1 MDISKKRLKVLIL
14 FNRVPYPLNNGGA
27 IAMFSTVK
35 EYAEQNFEV
44 QILSMNTSKHF
55 VPEEQVQSVFTPY
68 AKVDL
73 VYVSNEITFRGALLN
88 LPSHHSYVLE
98 RFISKK
104 YDEKLKEILK
114 NTTYDIIHLD
124 ALSSLLYIETVRQY
138 STAKIFYRAQNVES
152 QIWKRSINKTRNPIK
167 FLYLKTQVS
176 RLEKFELNAIKK
188 PDVILPLSLSDEDTF
203 RKTTDVRV
211 VFLPVCIPATSGY
224 SDTFDIDDIFFIGA
238 LDWSPNAEGME
249 WFLKYIWPVISKE
262 FALLKF
268 YIAGRKMPNWLYR
281 LKSET
286 IIPLGEVKDAKQFML
301 DHGIMIAPILT
312 GSGIRI
318 KIMEAMALGKVVI
331 ATTIAAEGLGATD
344 DVNILIADSADQFI
358 AKLNKCRQHSF
369 RKLIGE
375 DALRFATENYSE
387 SRLPKV
393 LEQCGFVRLPSK

>member
-1 MDISKKRLKVLIL
+1 ML

-27 IAMFSTVK
+27 IAMFSSVK
-35 EYAEQNFEV
+35 EYVEQNFEV
-44 QILSMNTSKHF
+44 HILSMNTSKHF
-55 VPEEQVQSVFTPY
+55 VPEQQVQSVFAPY
-68 AKVDL
+68 AKIEL
-73 VYVSNEITFRGALLN
+73 VYVPNDITFTGALLN
-88 LPSHHSYVLE
+88 LFSRHSYILE

-104 YDEKLKEILK
+104 YDEKLSEILK
-114 NTTYDIIHLD
+114 NNTYDIIHLD
-124 ALSSLLYIETVRQY
+124 ALSSLLYIETVRRY
-138 STAKIFYRAQNVES
+138 SNAKVFYRAQNLES
-152 QIWKRSINKTRNPIK
+152 QIWKRSISKTRNPVK

-176 RLEKFELNAIKK
+176 RLEKFELNALKK
-188 PDVILPLSLSDEDTF
+188 PDVILTLSLLDEDTF
-203 RKTTDVRV
+203 RKNTEVSV
-211 VFLPVCIPATSGY
+211 IFLPVRILVNSTY
-224 SDTFDIDDIFFIGA
+224 SDRLENDDIFFIGA
-238 LDWSPNAEGME
+238 LDWSPNAEGIE
-249 WFLKYIWPVISKE
+249 WFLKYIWPAIAKE
-262 FALLKF
+262 FTSIKF
-268 YIAGRKMPNWLYR
+268 YIAGRKMPEWLHR

-301 DHGIMIAPILT
+301 AHGIMVAPILT

-393 LEQCGFVRLPSK
+393 LEQCGIS